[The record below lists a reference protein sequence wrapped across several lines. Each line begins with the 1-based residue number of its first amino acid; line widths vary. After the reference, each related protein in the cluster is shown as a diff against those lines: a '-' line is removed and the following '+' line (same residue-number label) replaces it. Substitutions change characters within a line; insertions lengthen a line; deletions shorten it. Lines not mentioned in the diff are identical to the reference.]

1 MTKSKNSRAHSST
14 RRRRKLRK
22 EIRNAIE
29 FILVT
34 VIGAVVISAMVFGA
48 SFQEQDRL
56 AIMAAEVSR

>member
-1 MTKSKNSRAHSST
+1 MTKSKISRAHSST

>member
-1 MTKSKNSRAHSST
+1 MTKSKISRAHSST

-34 VIGAVVISAMVFGA
+34 VIGAVVISALVFGA

>member
-1 MTKSKNSRAHSST
+1 MTKSKISRAHSST

-48 SFQEQDRL
+48 SLQEQDRL